1 MTASLGASVL
11 VILTFFAALSM
22 MLMLA
27 VHIESTL
34 QPQRHRHRGRP
45 GARVASH
52 AHRVDTSAPSGSRRA
67 RSRM

>member
-34 QPQRHRHRGRP
+34 QPHRHRRRP

-67 RSRM
+67 RSHM

>member
-1 MTASLGASVL
+1 MTESLGASVL

-22 MLMLA
+22 MLFLA

-34 QPQRHRHRGRP
+34 QPHRHRRHA

-52 AHRVDTSAPSGSRRA
+52 AHRVDASAPPGSRRA
-67 RSRM
+67 RPRM

>member
-11 VILTFFAALSM
+11 VILTFFAALCI

-34 QPQRHRHRGRP
+34 QTPRHRRLHVPVRNPKARA
-45 GARVASH
+45 GA
-52 AHRVDTSAPSGSRRA
+52 SAPPGTRRP
-67 RSRM
+67 RPRM